1 MYISQLPCTSK
12 LTRCSQSSICG
23 FLKGNPSDPLSSS
36 VRSLSIRDMSY
47 LRIKR
52 LVYISRQLN
61 ALTLRNNIYEK
72 VEYTTPI
79 YSTLTHRPS
88 FVVARLWHKRQ
99 RSILYSRDKEGWSTL
114 SSSVSII
121 ADRVAGS

>member
-61 ALTLRNNIYEK
+61 ALTPRNNIYEK

-99 RSILYSRDKEGWSTL
+99 RSILYSRDKEGG
-114 SSSVSII
+114 VHYHHQY
-121 ADRVAGS
+121 R